1 MKEES
6 AELETSLDEVPESSR
21 TRKVTAA
28 VAAGAVTIA
37 ITTLSG
43 VLSNAASSWVHNR
56 IDPANKEKSDC

>member
-6 AELETSLDEVPESSR
+6 TELETSLEEVPESSR

-28 VAAGAVTIA
+28 VAAGATTIA

-43 VLSNAASSWVHNR
+43 MLATLASNWVHNR
-56 IDPANKEKSDC
+56 IDPIYKEKSDC